1 MLAESGE
8 SGAAA
13 PLPPAAVVPACRQ
26 LHTRDDNSRNGK
38 KANDN
43 MTPKKIALITGGVG
57 GIGTGIS
64 KTLAA
69 KGYFVVAN
77 YVVPG
82 SETNWNAEM
91 LAAGYNGDCTATAF
105 GDVSDYQ
112 ATGEMIRDIEA
123 KYGPVSVLVNCA
135 GITRDAT
142 LRKMTPENWH
152 AVLSTNLTSVF
163 NTSKHVI
170 DGMVDRG
177 WGRIINIS
185 SVNGVKGQFG
195 QTNYSAAK
203 AGVLGFTKSLAQE
216 VIRKG
221 VTVNAV
227 SPGYIDTDMTRAIRN
242 DVRDEIVAS
251 IPAGRMG
258 YPDDIAN
265 AIAFLASDESNYIT
279 GANLSVNGGLHM
291 YA

>member
-1 MLAESGE
+1 
-8 SGAAA
+8 
-13 PLPPAAVVPACRQ
+13 
-26 LHTRDDNSRNGK
+26 
-38 KANDN
+38 
-43 MTPKKIALITGGVG
+43 MTNTEKKIALITGGVG

-77 YVVPG
+77 YIVPG
-82 SETNWNAEM
+82 SDEKWHDEM
-91 LAAGYNGDCTATAF
+91 LKAGYNGDATATAF
-105 GDVSDYQ
+105 GDVSDYD
-112 ATGEMIRDIEA
+112 ATGEMVKKIEA
-123 KYGPVSVLVNCA
+123 DIGPIDVLVNCA

-142 LRKMTPENWH
+142 LRKMSPDHWH
-152 AVLSTNLTSVF
+152 AVLSTNLYSVF

-170 DGMVDRG
+170 DGMVERG

-185 SVNGVKGQFG
+185 SVNGIKGQFG
-195 QTNYSAAK
+195 QTNYAAAK

-227 SPGYIDTDMTRAIRN
+227 SPGYIDTDMTRAIRD
-242 DVRDEIVAS
+242 DVREQIVES

-265 AIAFLASDESNYIT
+265 AIAFLASDESSYIT
-279 GANLSVNGGLHM
+279 GANISVNGGLHM

>member
-1 MLAESGE
+1 M
-8 SGAAA
+8 
-13 PLPPAAVVPACRQ
+13 
-26 LHTRDDNSRNGK
+26 TR
-38 KANDN
+38 
-43 MTPKKIALITGGVG
+43 KIALITGGVG

-82 SETNWNAEM
+82 SQTRWQDEM
-91 LAAGYNGDCTATAF
+91 AGAGFNGGNGVVAF
-105 GDVSDYQ
+105 GDVTDYQ
-112 ATGEMIRDIEA
+112 ATGDMIRNIEA
-123 KYGPVSVLVNCA
+123 EHGPISVLVNCA

-142 LRKMTPENWH
+142 LRNMTPENWH
-152 AVLSTNLTSVF
+152 AVLATNLTSVF
-163 NTSKHVI
+163 NTCKHVI
-170 DGMVDRG
+170 EGMVERG

-185 SVNGVKGQFG
+185 SVNGVRGQFG

-203 AGVLGFTKSLAQE
+203 AGVLGFTKSLAYE

-227 SPGYIDTDMTRAIRN
+227 SPGYIDTDMTRAIRE
-242 DVRDEIVAS
+242 DLREEIVAS

-265 AIAFLASDESNYIT
+265 AIAFLASEESGYIT
-279 GANLSVNGGLHM
+279 GTNLSVNGGLHM

>member
-1 MLAESGE
+1 
-8 SGAAA
+8 
-13 PLPPAAVVPACRQ
+13 
-26 LHTRDDNSRNGK
+26 
-38 KANDN
+38 
-43 MTPKKIALITGGVG
+43 MTKKIALVTGGVG
-57 GIGTGIS
+57 GIGTGAC

-69 KGYFVVAN
+69 KGFFVVAN

-82 SETNWNAEM
+82 SEIRWQDEM
-91 LAAGYNGDCTATAF
+91 AKAGFSSDHCAIAL
-105 GDVSDYQ
+105 GDVADYQ
-112 ATGEMIRDIEA
+112 ATGDMIRQIEA
-123 KYGPVSVLVNCA
+123 THGPISVLVNCA

-163 NTSKHVI
+163 NCSKHVI
-170 DGMVDRG
+170 EGMVEHG

-185 SVNGVKGQFG
+185 SVNAVKGQFG
-195 QTNYSAAK
+195 QTNYAAAK

-216 VIRKG
+216 VIKKG

-227 SPGYIDTDMTRAIRN
+227 SPGYIDTDMTRAIRD
-242 DVRDEIVAS
+242 DVRAEIVAS

-258 YPDDIAN
+258 YPEDIAN
-265 AIAFLASDESNYIT
+265 AIAFLASEASGYIT
-279 GANLSVNGGLHM
+279 GTNLSVNGGLHM

>member
-1 MLAESGE
+1 MNSMKKK
-8 SGAAA
+8 
-13 PLPPAAVVPACRQ
+13 VV
-26 LHTRDDNSRNGK
+26 
-38 KANDN
+38 
-43 MTPKKIALITGGVG
+43 LITGGVG

-64 KTLAA
+64 KALAA

-82 SETNWNAEM
+82 SEQRWQEEM
-91 LAAGYNGDCTATAF
+91 TKAGYNGDATATAF
-105 GDVSDYQ
+105 GDVSDYK
-112 ATGEMIRDIEA
+112 AAGEMIRKIESEI
-123 KYGPVSVLVNCA
+123 GPIDVLVNCA

-142 LRKMTPENWH
+142 LRKMTPENWN
-152 AVLSTNLTSVF
+152 AVLSTNLYSVF
-163 NTSKHVI
+163 NTTKHVI
-170 DGMVDRG
+170 DGMVERG

-185 SVNGVKGQFG
+185 SVNGIKGQFG

-227 SPGYIDTDMTRAIRN
+227 SPGYIDTDMTRAIRE
-242 DVRDEIVAS
+242 DVREQIVES

-258 YPDDIAN
+258 APDEIGHT
-265 AIAFLASDESNYIT
+265 IAFLASDESAYIT
-279 GANLSVNGGLHM
+279 GANISVNGGLHM

>member
-1 MLAESGE
+1 M
-8 SGAAA
+8 
-13 PLPPAAVVPACRQ
+13 
-26 LHTRDDNSRNGK
+26 
-38 KANDN
+38 
-43 MTPKKIALITGGVG
+43 MKKIALITGGVG
-57 GIGTGIS
+57 GIGTGICR
-64 KTLAA
+64 TLAA
-69 KGYFVVAN
+69 KDYFVVAN

-82 SETNWNAEM
+82 SETRWRDEMANA
-91 LAAGYNGDCTATAF
+91 GFNGSHGAVAF
-105 GDVSDYQ
+105 GDVTDYV
-112 ATGEMIRDIEA
+112 ATGEMVRKIEA
-123 KYGPVSVLVNCA
+123 EHGPVSVLVNCA

-142 LRKMTPENWH
+142 LRNMTPENWH

-170 DGMVDRG
+170 EGMVERG

-203 AGVLGFTKSLAQE
+203 AGVLGFTKSLAYE

-227 SPGYIDTDMTRAIRN
+227 SPGYIDTDMTRAIR
-242 DVRDEIVAS
+242 DDIREEIVAS

-258 YPDDIAN
+258 FPDDIAN
-265 AIAFLASDESNYIT
+265 AIAFLASEESGYIT
-279 GANLSVNGGLHM
+279 GANISVNGGLHM